1 MNTRNTFPLQSQ
13 MLSNPMALDPAIPS
27 INRIPNPTPPLL
39 PRNLPNPH
47 LPTQIRPL
55 HMRAAAR
62 INIHLPD
69 PHHPQLILPFPS
81 LSTNIAPIPPLRN
94 QPLQPL
100 PLEIP
105 LPPERYLHRLSTRH
119 NLIDSRLNRRFE
131 VPAYEALELARGAA
145 GVMRGFELVE
155 IRDRGGYGGAD
166 GAAEDVA
173 GGV

>member
-1 MNTRNTFPLQSQ
+1 MNTRNTFPLRPKCSQ
-13 MLSNPMALDPAIPS
+13 IQLALNPATPS
-27 INRIPNPTPPLL
+27 VHSIPNPTPPLL

-69 PHHPQLILPFPS
+69 PHNPQLTPGF
-81 LSTNIAPIPPLRN
+81 PIPPLRN

-105 LPPERYLHRLSTRH
+105 LPPERYLHRLRTRH
-119 NLIDSRLNRRFE
+119 NLINPRLDRRFE
-131 VPAYEALELARGAA
+131 IPAYEALELARGAA
-145 GVMRGFELVE
+145 GVVRGFELVE
-155 IRDRGGYGGAD
+155 IWDRGGYGGAD
-166 GAAEDVA
+166 CAAEDVA